1 MTTPAPFDFSKL
13 AAALTKAVGPND
25 ETATVSQFLDTGF
38 APLNFAVSNAYN
50 GGLPSGRII
59 EIFGPPSCGKTALLT
74 NVMISAQ
81 KMGGVVAFNDHER
94 AFSLSLAKN
103 LGLDDSPGRWVYKKP
118 RTYEDSLDTYVQL
131 VRTIRNNGLPL
142 EVPIVAG
149 FDSLASM
156 IPRSQLEKDLAK
168 QGMHDQTALARATS
182 PTFRVLASIAEEF
195 NVCTIFLNQIRTKLG
210 VMFGDPTTTPGGN
223 APEFYA
229 SMRIQLGASRLTVG
243 DDGAKQV
250 IGQEVT
256 ARVVKNK
263 VSRPFLKAKWRFMF
277 RQDGSGYFDAT
288 GSTLDFMVEKGLVPK
303 DGKFIEWDGK
313 KYYRSQLIQKLE
325 AEG

>member
-1 MTTPAPFDFSKL
+1 MPVAM
-13 AAALTKAVGPND
+13 ALTGM
-25 ETATVSQFLDTGF
+25 
-38 APLNFAVSNAYN
+38 PLNFAVSNDYN

-156 IPRSQLEKDLAK
+156 IPIFGCCA
-168 QGMHDQTALARATS
+168 ALPFIRRPARTS
-182 PTFRVLASIAEEF
+182 
-195 NVCTIFLNQIRTKLG
+195 C
-210 VMFGDPTTTPGGN
+210 
-223 APEFYA
+223 
-229 SMRIQLGASRLTVG
+229 
-243 DDGAKQV
+243 
-250 IGQEVT
+250 
-256 ARVVKNK
+256 
-263 VSRPFLKAKWRFMF
+263 
-277 RQDGSGYFDAT
+277 RQA
-288 GSTLDFMVEKGLVPK
+288 
-303 DGKFIEWDGK
+303 
-313 KYYRSQLIQKLE
+313 
-325 AEG
+325 